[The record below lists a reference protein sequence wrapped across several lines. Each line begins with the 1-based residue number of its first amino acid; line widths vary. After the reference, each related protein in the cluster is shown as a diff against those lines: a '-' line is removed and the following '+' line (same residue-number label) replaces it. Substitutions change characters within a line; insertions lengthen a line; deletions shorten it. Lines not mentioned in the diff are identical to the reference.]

1 MRLAALAIR
10 RKDRKDIEWAI
21 EGDFEHYVRSMSKSG
36 TWGGEPELLMASRV
50 LNAPIG
56 VYIHEAKHGRA
67 AYTRIQLYGAE
78 LSTAELSVFFDGL
91 GHYEALIRQPIARL

>member
-1 MRLAALAIR
+1 
-10 RKDRKDIEWAI
+10 
-21 EGDFEHYVRSMSKSG
+21 
-36 TWGGEPELLMASRV
+36 MASRV
-50 LNAPIG
+50 LNTPIG

-67 AYTRIQLYGAE
+67 TYTRIQLYGAE